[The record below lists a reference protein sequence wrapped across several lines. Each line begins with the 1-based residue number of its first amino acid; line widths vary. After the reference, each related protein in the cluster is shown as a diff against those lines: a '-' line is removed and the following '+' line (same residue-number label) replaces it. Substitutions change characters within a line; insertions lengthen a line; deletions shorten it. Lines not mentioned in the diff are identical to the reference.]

1 VAKLSREGLRK
12 VVTAF
17 DSGPYDGLVT
27 AFDSG
32 AYDGLVTAFDYGLV
46 TAFDSGPYDGL
57 VTAFDSLDITT
68 HTNVIRLPYFHHLSD
83 NFSEA
88 WNSQPGF
95 QTDEA

>member
-1 VAKLSREGLRK
+1 MVTSGPYDGL
-12 VVTAF
+12 VTAF

-27 AFDSG
+27 AFDS
-32 AYDGLVTAFDYGLV
+32 YDGLV

-68 HTNVIRLPYFHHLSD
+68 HTNVIRCHTIVRLSYFHHLSD